1 MASLTIRNLSDEL
14 LARLREVAADE
25 KRSVN
30 AQALYWLER
39 AARSSRSAGE
49 RMRLFERIW
58 ANREAI
64 GRRHGPGTDSVKL
77 IRQMRSQR
85 PGSRR

>member
-39 AARSSRSAGE
+39 AARSSRSAEE
-49 RMRLFERIW
+49 RMRLFDRIW

-64 GRRHGPGTDSVKL
+64 GRRHGPGTDSVEL
-77 IRQMRSQR
+77 IRQMRSRR